1 MKSNILIILLIL
13 TTSTIQS
20 QSIKDIL
27 TTEEK
32 IYGLSTVWSEV
43 TNNFVFLD
51 KLDLDFDSL
60 YKSTIPK
67 VIKAKDN
74 FEYIHV
80 MREFMNKLNDK
91 HTGIMYSQFYWNGG
105 DYPPVFLTF
114 KEDKFLVKKIAKEY
128 ISKIPLGSELLNV
141 DGIPYPKYKEIS
153 PSGNLFSYVKST
165 VLLEFKTPKGKI
177 IEQAFTRNF
186 NHLYRGGNP
195 IEMVEEKDNQNQNEW
210 REYQFSE
217 LDGYSLIEINTFET
231 DTVVK
236 QFQKDIPKINKSK
249 GLILD
254 VRNNGGGNSE
264 YSKGIA
270 QHIVQKDILIGP
282 MWKTR
287 LNNAAKKAWGS
298 MAIYG
303 FDDEWTKSNEKYWK
317 NNAWEINSPDTTKI
331 SSNVEK
337 IVVPI
342 KILMGEK
349 TFSAAEDFLIYTMG
363 NHNIIKIGQ
372 NSAGSSGQPMLLQLP
387 GGIYARICSKRDA
400 LPNGEDYIGIGIKP
414 DIEISKQEDA
424 IEFAINEL
432 KKK

>member
-387 GGIYARICSKRDA
+387 GGIYARICSKRA
-400 LPNGEDYIGIGIKP
+400 NRVGNREP
-414 DIEISKQEDA
+414 S
-424 IEFAINEL
+424 
-432 KKK
+432 

>member
-331 SSNVEK
+331 SSNIEK

-372 NSAGSSGQPMLLQLP
+372 NSADSSGQPMLLQLP